1 MTDNKQEKYQN
12 DELLIGRNPIA
23 EALSSG
29 RSVIKIM
36 IAKGASGG
44 AAVEIAAK
52 AKKASSAKSWT
63 T

>member
-1 MTDNKQEKYQN
+1 MTENKQEKYQN

-44 AAVEIAAK
+44 PAVEIAAK
-52 AKKASSAKSWT
+52 AKKAGIPV
-63 T
+63 